1 MGYFLGI
8 DIGGTVIK
16 AGLYRAN
23 GDEVAVAQ
31 CDGEVLSVQP
41 GFSERSMEALWQDL
55 CQTLRQVLSLAGVS
69 GDRVRGVS
77 FSSHGKGLYAIDK
90 HGQPVRNGIIS
101 SDTRASADVVDLQLQ
116 GIEAITYPRS
126 LQPIWSSHPAV
137 LLRWLKQHEPAQ
149 FAAIDRVLMAHD
161 YLRFRLTGEAAAEIT
176 NISGSNLFNQQSARY
191 DPALMAAFG
200 IEEVADKTAPL
211 LGSAELAGQVTASA
225 AAQCGLAAGTA
236 VYGGLF
242 DVVGA
247 ALCSGVVDERTLS
260 TVAGTWSIAT
270 CVTESVLP
278 SSHPFAWGRYCMA
291 DRYFVHEGS
300 PTSASN
306 LAWFL
311 RQFCDNDHQRYA
323 QFNRWVSERS
333 QQPSDI
339 VFLPYLYGSNL
350 GSNLPG
356 ALLGLRGH
364 HDMADIVHAI
374 YQGIVFSHL
383 VHQDRLLALNPN
395 VERIRMTGG
404 PTQSGV
410 WMQMFANAGNL
421 PLEVVNI
428 QQSGCRAAAICAA
441 VGAGEYASFTEAVQ
455 VIQPELHTYFPDPA
469 ANRRLRDRFASYLN
483 TAKTLSEANHAHH

>member
-16 AGLYRAN
+16 AGLYRAD
-23 GDEVAVAQ
+23 GKEIAVAE
-31 CDGEVLSVQP
+31 CDGEVLCVQP
-41 GFSERSMEALWQDL
+41 GFSERAMEALWQDL
-55 CQTLRQVLSLAGVS
+55 CQTLRQVLSLASVS
-69 GDRVRGVS
+69 SKQVRGVS

-90 HGQPVRNGIIS
+90 NGQPVRNGIIS
-101 SDTRASADVVDLQLQ
+101 SDTRATATVADLQRQ
-116 GIEAITYPRS
+116 GIEAVTYPRS
-126 LQPIWSSHPAV
+126 MQPIWSGHPAV

-149 FAAIDRVLMAHD
+149 YAAIDRVLMAHD

-176 NISGSNLFNQQSARY
+176 NISGSNLFNQQSADY
-191 DPALMAAFG
+191 DPLLMAAFG

-211 LGSAELAGQVTASA
+211 LGSAELAGQVTSSA

-270 CVTESVLP
+270 CVTENLIP
-278 SSHPFAWGRYCMA
+278 SAHPFAWGRYCMA

-323 QFNRWVSERS
+323 QFNCWVAERS
-333 QQPSDI
+333 QQPSEI

-350 GSNLPG
+350 GNNLPG

-383 VHQDRLLALNPN
+383 VHQDRLVALNPA

-404 PTQSGV
+404 PTQSEV

-455 VIQPELHTYFPDPA
+455 VIQPEVHTYFSDPA
-469 ANRRLRDRFASYLN
+469 ANRRLRDRFSDYLN